1 MDDGKF
7 GYAAIFA
14 GMTILMGVMIAI
26 SPIIMRYIADK
37 VVKKQG
43 VKELADEAGR
53 TMAVGA

>member
-1 MDDGKF
+1 
-7 GYAAIFA
+7 
-14 GMTILMGVMIAI
+14 MTILMGVMIAI

-43 VKELADEAGR
+43 AKELADEAGR